1 MVHVTTNVLIRGQV
15 TAPTRLT
22 PTGTLKGLVLSGM
35 MSVDY
40 QFPNVHGST
49 VGHAKDKRGS
59 HDQELDK

>member
-22 PTGTLKGLVLSGM
+22 PTPTLNSSDM

-49 VGHAKDKRGS
+49 VGHAKNKRGS
-59 HDQELDK
+59 LDQELDK